1 MRGGRVGR
9 WLAGALLGLL
19 CGAAAQA
26 QTCSVAATSL
36 AFGGYTSPGGTRVD
50 SQATVTVNC
59 TPAYLLLACK
69 ASYTLSLSAGGH
81 SSGGTRLM
89 AAGSGRLGYGLYSD
103 ANRLSPWGDG
113 GATGPAVGGAISTS
127 LLNLSLLCLP
137 GSKTHTVYG
146 RIPAGQNVPAG
157 AYADTVVL
165 TVTY

>member
-1 MRGGRVGR
+1 MRRGPVSQ
-9 WLAGALLGLL
+9 WIAGALLGLL
-19 CGAAAQA
+19 GSAAAQA
-26 QTCSVAATSL
+26 QTCSVAATPL
-36 AFGGYTSPGGTRVD
+36 AFGAYTSPGGARAD

-59 TPAYLLLACK
+59 TPAYLLLACS
-69 ASYTLSLSAGGH
+69 ASYTLSLSAGGN
-81 SSGGTRLM
+81 SASGTRRM

-103 ANRLSPWGDG
+103 ASRLSPWGDG
-113 GATGPAVGGAISTS
+113 GATGPTVGGTISTS

-165 TVTY
+165 TITY